1 MANGMRVSKHFL
13 SELHLFLSYPRGG
26 LGHTWAEKIQ
36 THLEKLGA
44 EVFRDEESIREG
56 EQDWYERIEK
66 GIERADLLVCV
77 IGDDSS
83 HCVWQKREMLQ
94 AVEGGKLI
102 VPLRIAEV
110 SLPLY
115 LKEKQPVELRK
126 DDEEKWPR
134 KLRLASK

>member
-1 MANGMRVSKHFL
+1 MSADP
-13 SELHLFLSYPRGG
+13 HLPHGTQIFVSYPRGG

-36 THLEKLGA
+36 TYLEELGA

-56 EQDWYERIEK
+56 EQDWYQRIEE
-66 GIERADLLVCV
+66 GINRADLLVCV
-77 IGDDSS
+77 IGDDSGRS
-83 HCVWQKREMLQ
+83 DWQTREMLQ

-134 KLRLASK
+134 KLRLVSK